1 MSTQNFVQRWLDLL
15 EPNPEVFAFRREWM
29 DVNAEGEQTKRSC
42 YINTNYEGTKET
54 TRQQVAEVV
63 RQVGTGHFNA
73 ESVMAHFKG
82 EVFIGVYP
90 LHPDSTVKFFALDFD
105 GKNGD
110 PLVDA
115 MDAYT
120 ILTEEGG
127 LPVYLERSQS
137 GNGYHVWGFFEER
150 INARIVRQA
159 VKQFITKDGTFDR
172 MFPNQNGITELKPL
186 GNLIAMPLFGP
197 KVQQGNNCFGSV
209 EIEAV
214 MSEEDGAVDEQFVFI
229 PAPDQKAFVREIKL
243 IPTNVIEE
251 LAATA
256 PELPEDRIVR
266 GRVGAADGSSP
277 GARKMTD
284 HRFGCE
290 WVRWCIDFPEE
301 VTEPEWYAL
310 ACQCAQLEGGRDLF
324 HEISALSVRY
334 EPGHTDSKF
343 DHAVAQNAPHTCE
356 YIRDNLK
363 GPNCECDR
371 RFQGRVSHPYDI
383 GRISLFE
390 LIKSVQGDA
399 AVENAVDGFMD
410 AIEWLEQVQADPTLG
425 MGLATGIPI
434 VDEHIGFRRATMNV
448 LAARP
453 SIGKTALAM
462 DIAYRMAKSGIPVFF
477 FSLEMS
483 KRQLWLR
490 LLGRAGGV
498 DGMRMRKGKLMPDD
512 WKRIRQAEAEI
523 KAIPNFPLYVDDTTR
538 DIRQIMELAWD
549 LQEKYGRGIVMID
562 YLGLLDWGNGENE
575 YAATTRNS
583 KESKLLAKA
592 LDCPVLLLHQF
603 NRSGDDMGVDAETF
617 DSWLRSSGQI
627 EQDADMILYLLG
639 DRGLG
644 IKDRMLVKQKDRD
657 GEAGHRIPM
666 EFNQSIMQFG
676 SQGTWLT
683 EMAAARIAGSEEG
696 FENLSWEELE

>member
-1 MSTQNFVQRWLDLL
+1 VSNQNFVDFWLDLID
-15 EPNPEVFAFRREWM
+15 PNPEVFAFRREWT
-29 DVNAEGEQTKRSC
+29 DENAEGQQVKRSC

-54 TRQQVAEVV
+54 TRQQVAEVI

-73 ESVMAHFKG
+73 ESVLAHFKG
-82 EVFIGVYP
+82 ELFIGVYP

-110 PLVDA
+110 PLEDA
-115 MDAYT
+115 ADAYH
-120 ILTEEGG
+120 ILSEEAG

-150 INARIVRQA
+150 INARTVRQA
-159 VKQFITKDGTFDR
+159 IKQFITKEGTFDR
-172 MFPNQNGITELKPL
+172 MFPNQNGVTELRPL

-197 KVQQGNNCFGSV
+197 KVKQGNNCFGKVLSLD
-209 EIEAV
+209 
-214 MSEEDGAVDEQFVFI
+214 DGRLHFE
-229 PAPDQKAFVREIKL
+229 PASDQKEFVRNIEL
-243 IPTNVIEE
+243 IQKAAIEE

-256 PELPEDRIVR
+256 PELPEDRVIK

-290 WVRWCIDFPEE
+290 WVRWCVDSPEE

-334 EPGHTDSKF
+334 EPGHTDAKF
-343 DHAVAQNAPHTCE
+343 DHAVAQNAPHTCD
-356 YIRDNLK
+356 YIRENLK
-363 GPNCECDR
+363 GPKCECDR
-371 RFQGRVSHPYDI
+371 RFPGRVSHPYDL
-383 GRISLFE
+383 GQISVFE
-390 LIKSVQGDA
+390 LIKSVQTAA
-399 AVENAVDGFMD
+399 AVENAVEGFLS
-410 AIEWLEQVQADPTLG
+410 AIEWLEKVQADPTLG
-425 MGLATGIPI
+425 MGLPSGIPV
-434 VDEHIGFRRATMNV
+434 VDEHVGFRRSTMNV

-462 DIAYRMAKSGIPVFF
+462 DIAYRMAMSGVPVFF

-483 KRQLWLR
+483 SQQLWLR
-490 LLGRAGGV
+490 LLGRAAGV
-498 DGMRMRKGKLMPDD
+498 DGMRMRKGKLTPED
-512 WKRIRQAEAEI
+512 WKRIKQAEAEI
-523 KAIPNFPLYVDDTTR
+523 KAMPHFPLYVDDTTR
-538 DIRQIMELAWD
+538 DIRQIMEIAWD

-562 YLGLLDWGNGENE
+562 YLGLLDWYNGENE

-603 NRSGDDMGVDAETF
+603 NRSGDDMGIDAETF

-627 EQDADMILYLLG
+627 EQDADVILYLLG

-657 GEAGHRIPM
+657 GEAGHRIPL
-666 EFNQSIMQFG
+666 EFNQSVMQFG
-676 SQGTWLT
+676 AQGTWMSL
-683 EMAAARIAGSEEG
+683 MAAARIAGADDDIG
-696 FENLSWEELE
+696 DTLSWDELE